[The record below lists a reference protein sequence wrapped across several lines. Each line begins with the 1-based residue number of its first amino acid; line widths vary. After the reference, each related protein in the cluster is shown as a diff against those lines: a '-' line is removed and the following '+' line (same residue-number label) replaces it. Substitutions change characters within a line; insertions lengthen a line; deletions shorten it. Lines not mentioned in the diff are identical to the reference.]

1 MLETDY
7 NTHSRR
13 RFTASRSG
21 RFKIGLKGQWAL
33 KRIGLAVMEHFD
45 LPKPPANA
53 TIKNDLHV
61 IEQGNMVRTDL
72 SPEAE
77 RLLEPDNF
85 PEWRRTMFR
94 APKNKDYLT
103 PKHQLAWFH
112 LVRTLALKEVPPQW
126 VIDYLGLT
134 EALHDVNLEEWVKDP
149 EQMLTIF
156 ILAPPRHGKSDLA
169 AHCIIWL
176 ICRDPDVRILWC
188 AGILDIS
195 ILTTSF
201 VKRELES
208 NEKLIELYGPFENE
222 GSWSDKSFIVAT
234 RKTRMRAPTLHAIGK
249 GTTILSLDADFI
261 FGDDMFDLKASLS
274 PTQVGKDVLWVK
286 TQLMTRREPWTPF
299 LGIGSHQPAPTG
311 DAYQHMGD
319 DHDNDIWFIKQKAH
333 DYEKCKLLENT
344 DQPTPMDEAARHGEW
359 CLLWADMRSFA
370 YLDQF
375 RRSLGDITYEVCYNQ
390 DSSQST
396 LQYFRPEVVRR
407 EYPQPVTSPDT
418 GLYLPFNYYEE
429 RSGILDYKRS
439 FGYRVAYCCGAPTNL
454 VACIGFD
461 PAAGQSKGTSESALI
476 VLQAC
481 RICERRY
488 LVDYWHKRQS
498 PEMHP
503 DTIALYA
510 STFKVNRVRIE
521 INAYQKALSR
531 DPRLAKAALEG
542 KFIIDEWFTTD
553 NKWDPSMGI
562 PLLSRHMEQG
572 RFSVPYALPQ
582 DKQKAEALL
591 TQLVRYPAE
600 PNDVVF
606 ALWLADLSV
615 ISMLDEGRIRVP
627 RQLDPNAPQHII
639 DQQVTINLDALRN
652 WE

>member
-1 MLETDY
+1 M
-7 NTHSRR
+7 
-13 RFTASRSG
+13 
-21 RFKIGLKGQWAL
+21 L

-45 LPKPPANA
+45 LKKPPANA

-61 IEQGNMVRTDL
+61 IEQEGITNRDL
-72 SPEAE
+72 SAEAE

-85 PEWRRTMFR
+85 PEFRKTLFR

-103 PKHQLAWFH
+103 PKHQLAWFY

-134 EALHDVNLEEWVKDP
+134 EALHGVDLDEWVQDP

-188 AGILDIS
+188 AGILDTS

-261 FGDDMFDLKASLS
+261 FADDMFDLKTSFS
-274 PTQVGKDVLWVK
+274 PTQVAKDVLWVK
-286 TQLMTRREPWTPF
+286 TQLMTRREPWTPL
-299 LGIGSHQPAPTG
+299 LGIGSHQPTPTG
-311 DAYQHMGD
+311 DAYQHMD
-319 DHDNDIWFIKQKAH
+319 DDYDNDIWFIKQKAH
-333 DYEKCKLLENT
+333 DYEKCLPLE
-344 DQPTPMDEAARHGEW
+344 DEMVEADRHGEN
-359 CLLWADMRSFA
+359 CLLWAGMRSYA

-390 DSSQST
+390 DSSKGT
-396 LQYFRPEVVRR
+396 LQYFRPEVIRH
-407 EYPQPVTSPDT
+407 EYPQPVTSPT
-418 GLYLPFNYYEE
+418 SVLYLDFNHYEE
-429 RSGILDYKRS
+429 RSGVLDSKRS
-439 FGYRVAYCCGAPTNL
+439 FGYKLKYCCGSTNNL
-454 VACIGFD
+454 FTVIGFD
-461 PAAGQSKGTSESALI
+461 PAAGQTRGASESALI

-481 RICERRY
+481 KICERRY
-488 LVDYWHKRQS
+488 LIDYWHKRQS
-498 PEMHP
+498 PEQHP
-503 DTIALYA
+503 ETISLYA
-510 STFKVNRVRIE
+510 GIYNVSRVRIE
-521 INAYQKALSR
+521 INAYQKALAR
-531 DPRLAKAALEG
+531 DPRLAVAAREQR
-542 KFIIDEWFTTD
+542 FIIDEWFTTD
-553 NKWDPSMGI
+553 KKWDPSMGI

-572 RFSVPYALPQ
+572 RFSVPYELPQ
-582 DKQKAEALL
+582 DKQKAETLL

-600 PNDVVF
+600 PNDTVM
-606 ALWLADLSV
+606 ALWLADLSIIALIDASR
-615 ISMLDEGRIRVP
+615 ISTP
-627 RQLDPNAPQHII
+627 RQLDPNAPQHIK
-639 DQQVTINLDALRN
+639 DQQVTINLDKLRN

>member
-1 MLETDY
+1 MTGENY
-7 NTHSRR
+7 NKHSRR
-13 RFTASRSG
+13 RFIASRRV
-21 RFKIGLKGQWAL
+21 RFELGKKGQWSL

-53 TIKNDLHV
+53 TIKNALAANAV
-61 IEQGNMVRTDL
+61 ESTRITGY

-85 PEWRRTMFR
+85 PEFRGTMFR
-94 APKNKDYLT
+94 APGNKEYET
-103 PKHQLAWFH
+103 PKHQLAWFY

-134 EALHDVNLEEWVKDP
+134 EALNDVDLSEWVKDP

-156 ILAPPRHGKSDLA
+156 LLAPPRHGKSDLA
-169 AHCIIWL
+169 AHVIIWL
-176 ICRDPDVRILWC
+176 ICRNPDIRILWC
-188 AGILDIS
+188 GGKLDIS
-195 ILTTSF
+195 KLTVKF
-201 VKRELES
+201 VKLELES

-222 GSWSDKSFIVAT
+222 GSWSENSFVVAT
-234 RKTRMRAPTLHAIGK
+234 RKTRMRSSTLTAVGK
-249 GTTILSLDADFI
+249 GVTILSLDADFI

-274 PTQVGKDVLWVK
+274 PTQVSNDVLWVK
-286 TQLMTRREPWTPF
+286 SQLMTRREPWTPL
-299 LGIGSHQPAPTG
+299 LGIGSHQPSPTG
-311 DAYQHMGD
+311 DAYQMMDD
-319 DHDNDIWFIKQKAH
+319 DHDNDIFFVKQKAH
-333 DYEKCKLLENT
+333 DYEKCKPIE
-344 DQPTPMDEAARHGEW
+344 DDMEEKDRHGEW
-359 CLLWADMRSFA
+359 CLLWASMRTFN

-390 DSSQST
+390 DASQST
-396 LQYFRPEVVRR
+396 LQYFRPEVVRY
-407 EYPQPVTSPDT
+407 EYPQAVTSPDT
-418 GLYLPFNYYEE
+418 GLYLPFNHYEE

-439 FGYRVAYCCGAPTNL
+439 FGYRVKFCCGSAYNL
-454 VACIGFD
+454 YTVIGFD

-510 STFKVNRVRIE
+510 ATFKVDRVRIE
-521 INAYQKALSR
+521 INAYQKALAR
-531 DPRLAKAALEG
+531 DPRLAEASLQNR
-542 KFIIDEWFTTD
+542 FIIDEWFTTD
-553 NKWDPSMGI
+553 KKWDPTMGI

-572 RFSVPYALPQ
+572 RFSVPYSLPQ

-600 PNDVVF
+600 PNDIVM
-606 ALWLADLSV
+606 ALWLADLSAV
-615 ISMLDEGRIRVP
+615 SLIDTDRFTAP
-627 RQLDPNAPQHII
+627 KQLDPNVPQHII